1 MSIQIRKGRALDAL
15 NLTPLIDVVF
25 LLLIFFLV
33 ATRFSQEDEQL
44 PIKLPSA
51 RSAVPMTIRPEELVV
66 SIGEDGV
73 YIVRGERVALEQLEG
88 ILTQAIADN
97 PLSQTVILR
106 GDKRVAFQS
115 VVSVIDLCNRLKVP
129 SYRIT
134 TASDEATTGQP
145 PNGSGS

>member
-1 MSIQIRKGRALDAL
+1 MSIQIKKGRALDSL

-51 RSAVPMTIRPEELVV
+51 RNALPMTIVPEELVV
-66 SIGEDGV
+66 SIGEDGT
-73 YIVRGERVALEQLEG
+73 YIVRGERVSLERLESV
-88 ILTQAIADN
+88 LSKAITDN
-97 PLSQTVILR
+97 PVNQNVILR

-134 TASDEATTGQP
+134 TAKDDESSSGTRST
-145 PNGSGS
+145 NGP